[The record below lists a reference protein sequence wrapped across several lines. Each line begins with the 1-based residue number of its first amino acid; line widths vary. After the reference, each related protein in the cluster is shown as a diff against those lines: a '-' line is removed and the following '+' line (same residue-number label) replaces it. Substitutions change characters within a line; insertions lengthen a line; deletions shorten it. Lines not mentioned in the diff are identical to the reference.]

1 MDLLIVVLGTAGASL
16 VIFGQREMRF
26 VAGLALLLGAF
37 VLAVPM
43 MSQLMSQYMEKDDG
57 TKTIFQVEAERM
69 WEQFPTVCAG
79 IPAGKIR
86 EPYIISC
93 TTALN
98 THPFPSASVRGKIF
112 DDPSK
117 AMSIAWKFFQDN
129 CPLIEGEQ
137 PVICREYGKKPK
149 NE

>member
-1 MDLLIVVLGTAGASL
+1 MIDLLIVALGTAGVSL
-16 VIFGQREMRF
+16 VIFGKSQMCF

-37 VLAVPM
+37 VFAVPM
-43 MSQLMSQYMEKDDG
+43 MSQYIEKDDG
-57 TKTIFQVEAERM
+57 TKAIFQVEAERM
-69 WEQFPTVCAG
+69 WEQFPAVCAG
-79 IPAGKIR
+79 IPAEKIR

-98 THPFPSASVRGKIF
+98 THPFPSAGVRGKIF
-112 DDPSK
+112 DDSSK

-137 PVICREYGKKPK
+137 PDICREYGKKPQ
-149 NE
+149 E